1 MRRALDAYYTPDE
14 LALKLVERVLLWGTV
29 LEPHVGGGAF
39 ARAIRS
45 EGARHLIGVD
55 VNPEAPGLAM
65 VDQPIVGDFLDLPIV
80 DGVDWIVGN
89 PPYAG
94 FERHLDRALATAPNV
109 AMLLRLSVLESASR
123 VSSWQRWPLQSVTVL
138 AQRPSFTGGGTDSAA
153 YGWFVFRRGWHKLPV
168 IVPAWSWR

>member
-1 MRRALDAYYTPDE
+1 MRRALDAYYTPGE
-14 LALKLVERVLLWGTV
+14 LALQRGERVLLSGTV
-29 LEPHVGGGAF
+29 LEPRVGGGAF
-39 ARAIRS
+39 ARAIRA
-45 EGARHLIGVD
+45 EGPRHLSGVD

-65 VDQPIVGDFLDLPIV
+65 VDQSIIGDFLEVPIV
-80 DGVDWIVGN
+80 DGVDWVVGN

-138 AQRPSFTGGGTDSAA
+138 AQRPSFTGGGTDSAP

-168 IVPAWSWR
+168 IYPAWSWR